1 MKYFLTSI
9 LILIGTKS
17 IGSSFSDP
25 KHWTQQGHAAL
36 KIIDAFARGLK
47 VAAKIIEDGKI
58 VDTRREGP
66 SITYWIIYKANMFYC
81 RSYSKIENEK
91 PTVLVACTSPRVR
104 GFR

>member
-1 MKYFLTSI
+1 VKYLLASI
-9 LILIGTKS
+9 LILIGTTS

-25 KHWTQQGHAAL
+25 KHWTQQGRAAL
-36 KIIDAFARGLK
+36 
-47 VAAKIIEDGKI
+47 KIIEDGKI

-91 PTVLVACTSPRVR
+91 PTVLAACTSPRIK